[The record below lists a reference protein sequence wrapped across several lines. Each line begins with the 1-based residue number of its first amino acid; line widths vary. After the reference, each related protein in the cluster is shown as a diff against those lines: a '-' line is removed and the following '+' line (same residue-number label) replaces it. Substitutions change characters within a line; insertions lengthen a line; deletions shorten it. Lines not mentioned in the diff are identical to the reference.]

1 MFHCLPDSAGANGN
15 LAEADGQLMKHPNQS
30 QPNPGLRAD
39 GTPCIESTKSRRK
52 LFSKVSSLLHDV
64 EPAEHDHGVGKHE
77 DVAGREE
84 ADVDV
89 EVGQGNVA
97 EAKRRLKIVVKLAF
111 QLVCLH
117 V

>member
-1 MFHCLPDSAGANGN
+1 M
-15 LAEADGQLMKHPNQS
+15 
-30 QPNPGLRAD
+30 
-39 GTPCIESTKSRRK
+39 
-52 LFSKVSSLLHDV
+52 SSLLHDV

-97 EAKRRLKIVVKLAF
+97 EAKRRLKIVVKLDF